1 MTVSHHKLWRLLA
14 IGWLSL
20 SLGCAQ
26 ERHTEAITRVATPV
40 DMTGHWEIDFARS
53 DNLQDQL
60 GSIARRVQREAVRRA
75 RLAEEGRGY
84 AGSPSPDQSDLVTL
98 ARLAEIITEPV
109 LVEVIQNDARIR
121 VKRDKSFALVC
132 EYDGSGLSITVDTL
146 GIQRC
151 GWDGNQL
158 FFVME
163 LEEGLDVTHRLSRS
177 DKTDMLLLV
186 TSVETTSTRFPLV
199 VSQYFTPYDPDALGY
214 RCERSLTR
222 GKVCST
228 QQ

>member
-1 MTVSHHKLWRLLA
+1 VTVSHHKLWHLLA

-20 SLGCAQ
+20 LLGCAQ
-26 ERHTEAITRVATPV
+26 ERQTESVTRVAIPV

-60 GSIARRVQREAVRRA
+60 SSIARRVQREAVRRA

-84 AGSPSPDQSDLVTL
+84 AGSPLPDQSDLVTL

-109 LVEVIQNDARIR
+109 LLEVVQNDARIR

-151 GWDGNQL
+151 GWDGDQL
-158 FFVME
+158 FFVLE

-186 TSVETTSTRFPLV
+186 TSVETTSTRFPLI

-214 RCERSLTR
+214 RCERTLTR

>member
-1 MTVSHHKLWRLLA
+1 MTVSHHQLWRLLA

-84 AGSPSPDQSDLVTL
+84 AGSPLPDQSDLVTL

-151 GWDGNQL
+151 GWDGDQL

>member
-40 DMTGHWEIDFARS
+40 DMMGHWEIDFARS

-84 AGSPSPDQSDLVTL
+84 AGSPLPDQSDLVTL
-98 ARLAEIITEPV
+98 ARLAEIIIEPV
-109 LVEVIQNDARIR
+109 LLEVIQNDARIR

-151 GWDGNQL
+151 GWDGDQL

-199 VSQYFTPYDPDALGY
+199 VSQYFTPFDPDALGY
-214 RCERSLTR
+214 RCERSLSR

>member
-20 SLGCAQ
+20 YFGCAK

-84 AGSPSPDQSDLVTL
+84 AGSPLPDQSDLVTL

-109 LVEVIQNDARIR
+109 LLEVIQNDARIR

-151 GWDGNQL
+151 GWDGDQL

>member
-1 MTVSHHKLWRLLA
+1 MTVSHHQLWRLLA

-20 SLGCAQ
+20 SFGCAQ

-60 GSIARRVQREAVRRA
+60 DSIARRVQREAVRRA

-84 AGSPSPDQSDLVTL
+84 AGSPLPDQSDLVTL

-109 LVEVIQNDARIR
+109 LLEVIQNDARIR
-121 VKRDKSFALVC
+121 VKRDKSFAFVC

-151 GWDGNQL
+151 GWDGDQL

>member
-40 DMTGHWEIDFARS
+40 VMAGHWEIDFARS

-84 AGSPSPDQSDLVTL
+84 AGSPLPDQSDLVTL

-109 LVEVIQNDARIR
+109 LLEVIQNDARIR

-151 GWDGNQL
+151 GWDGDQL

>member
-1 MTVSHHKLWRLLA
+1 MTVPHNKLWRLLA

-26 ERHTEAITRVATPV
+26 ERHTWAITRVATPV

-84 AGSPSPDQSDLVTL
+84 AGSPLPDQSDLVTL

-109 LVEVIQNDARIR
+109 LLEVIQNDARIR

-151 GWDGNQL
+151 GWDGDQL

>member
-1 MTVSHHKLWRLLA
+1 MTSSPCKLWRLLG
-14 IGWLSL
+14 ISWLAL
-20 SLGCAQ
+20 SLGCVQ
-26 ERHTEAITRVATPV
+26 ERHTEAVTRLATPV

-60 GSIARRVQREAVRRA
+60 SAIARRVQREAVRRA

-84 AGSPSPDQSDLVTL
+84 AGSPLPGQSDLVTL
-98 ARLAEIITEPV
+98 ARLAEIITEPI
-109 LVEVIQNDARIR
+109 LLEVIQNDARIR
-121 VKRDKSFALVC
+121 VKREKSFALVC

-151 GWDGNQL
+151 GWDGDQL
-158 FFVME
+158 FFVLE

-186 TSVETTSTRFPLV
+186 TSVETASTRFPLI

-214 RCERSLTR
+214 RCERTLTR

>member
-84 AGSPSPDQSDLVTL
+84 AGSPLPDQSDLVTL

-109 LVEVIQNDARIR
+109 LLEVIQNDARIR

-146 GIQRC
+146 GLQRC
-151 GWDGNQL
+151 GWDGDQL

-186 TSVETTSTRFPLV
+186 TSVEATSTRFPLV
-199 VSQYFTPYDPDALGY
+199 ISQYFTPYDPDALGY

>member
-14 IGWLSL
+14 TGWLVA

-26 ERHTEAITRVATPV
+26 ERHTEAVTRIATPV

-60 GSIARRVQREAVRRA
+60 SSIARRVQREAVRRA

-84 AGSPSPDQSDLVTL
+84 AGSPLPDQSDLVTL

-109 LVEVIQNDARIR
+109 LLEVIQNDARIR
-121 VKRDKSFALVC
+121 VKRDQSFALVC

-151 GWDGNQL
+151 GWDGDQL
-158 FFVME
+158 FFVLE
-163 LEEGLDVTHRLSRS
+163 LEGGLDVTHRLSRS

-214 RCERSLTR
+214 RCERTLTR

>member
-1 MTVSHHKLWRLLA
+1 MTVSHHKLWPSLATCWLL
-14 IGWLSL
+14 LT
-20 SLGCAQ
+20 LGCAQ
-26 ERHTEAITRVATPV
+26 ERHTEAVTRVASPV

-60 GSIARRVQREAVRRA
+60 SSIARQVQREIVRRA
-75 RLAEEGRGY
+75 RLAEEGRSY
-84 AGSPSPDQSDLVTL
+84 AGSPLPNQSNLVTL

-109 LVEVIQNDARIR
+109 LLEVIQNDARIR

-151 GWDGNQL
+151 GWDGDQL
-158 FFVME
+158 FFVLEM
-163 LEEGLDVTHRLSRS
+163 EEGLVVTHRLSRS
-177 DKTDMLLLV
+177 DNTDMLLLV
-186 TSVETTSTRFPLV
+186 TSVETASTRFPLV
-199 VSQYFTPYDPDALGY
+199 VSQYFTPYDPNALGY
-214 RCERSLTR
+214 RCERTLTR

>member
-14 IGWLSL
+14 IGWRSL
-20 SLGCAQ
+20 SFGCAQ

-40 DMTGHWEIDFARS
+40 VMTGHWEIDFARS

-84 AGSPSPDQSDLVTL
+84 AGSPLPDQSDLVTL

-109 LVEVIQNDARIR
+109 LLEVIQNDARIR

-151 GWDGNQL
+151 GWDGDQL

-177 DKTDMLLLV
+177 DNHK
-186 TSVETTSTRFPLV
+186 
-199 VSQYFTPYDPDALGY
+199 
-214 RCERSLTR
+214 
-222 GKVCST
+222 
-228 QQ
+228 